1 MAAFLSDQTS
11 VTVQRSKSLPFSIT
25 LTNLATCFCSPKIS
39 TKRPAWYHPVGS
51 ISVAGVAGTAI
62 SGSSSARSNPLTP
75 VGALK
80 FAGRATTA
88 RGAEFAGIVEKVGRG
103 VANYKVGD
111 EVFGTANH
119 SLAEYVVAKEKNI
132 WRKPA
137 NVSFEQ
143 ASTIPVVGECAFNVF
158 DKLIAVKKGSEVLI
172 NGATGGI
179 GMYVTQIAKQRGA
192 IVTAV
197 VSPKGIALVQKWGVD
212 FVVNYREIDILTA
225 GKQYGV
231 VVELSDKL
239 LFKQAKAIMKP
250 TATYVASLPIPLE
263 ILSGLVNNLFSSKKY
278 KLLGTPVKPAYMAAL
293 ANDAAN
299 GAIDIVIGKAY
310 PLTAFKEAYA
320 ETAHG
325 KFVGKVVFTVA

>member
-1 MAAFLSDQTS
+1 MGVSLQTS
-11 VTVQRSKSLPFSIT
+11 KTR
-25 LTNLATCFCSPKIS
+25 LAK
-39 TKRPAWYHPVGS
+39 
-51 ISVAGVAGTAI
+51 
-62 SGSSSARSNPLTP
+62 
-75 VGALK
+75 
-80 FAGRATTA
+80 
-88 RGAEFAGIVEKVGRG
+88 
-103 VANYKVGD
+103 
-111 EVFGTANH
+111 
-119 SLAEYVVAKEKNI
+119 
-132 WRKPA
+132 
-137 NVSFEQ
+137 
-143 ASTIPVVGECAFNVF
+143 PVVR
-158 DKLIAVKKGSEVLI
+158 KLIAVKKGSEVLI

>member
-1 MAAFLSDQTS
+1 MKKVVYNQFGNVDVLEMMEAEMPAVKKGMLLIKVKAAA
-11 VTVQRSKSLPFSIT
+11 I
-25 LTNLATCFCSPKIS
+25 N
-39 TKRPAWYHPVGS
+39 PVDWKMREGQ
-51 ISVAGVAGTAI
+51 
-62 SGSSSARSNPLTP
+62 
-75 VGALK
+75 LK
-80 FAGRATTA
+80 FMTGRKFPQ
-88 RGAEFAGIVEKVGRG
+88 GLGLEFAGIVEKVGRG

-299 GAIDIVIGKAY
+299 GATRQRHRSSVSDVAGWDAHRVRERKRRVGDVLRPPRRAR
-310 PLTAFKEAYA
+310 PQSTRRCA
-320 ETAHG
+320 E
-325 KFVGKVVFTVA
+325 

>member
-1 MAAFLSDQTS
+1 MKKVVYNQFGNVDVLEMMEAEMPAVKKGMLLIKVKAAA
-11 VTVQRSKSLPFSIT
+11 I
-25 LTNLATCFCSPKIS
+25 N
-39 TKRPAWYHPVGS
+39 PVDWKMREGQ
-51 ISVAGVAGTAI
+51 
-62 SGSSSARSNPLTP
+62 
-75 VGALK
+75 LK
-80 FAGRATTA
+80 FMTGRKFPQ
-88 RGAEFAGIVEKVGRG
+88 GLGLEFAGIVEKVGRG

-325 KFVGKVVFTVA
+325 KFVGQGIRCLRGLPPWDDLSGRGLWD